1 MDETRASAKAI
12 AVGSLIAFFG
22 GCIAA
27 CIMASVIFGASIIP
41 VFQQL
46 ENLDDKARSEVAA
59 AEVEKAFSN
68 PATGILFIA
77 VFGGFALLGGYT
89 AGRMGKEDPPL
100 NGTWV
105 GGVVG
110 GIFLLSTPSPAPAH
124 FGGGRS
130 VKSVSQPLHRTR
142 ASSGYILLGD
152 AGRTAR
158 KERRRIRNIAGRKE
172 ET

>member
-22 GCIAA
+22 GCIVS
-27 CIMASVIFGASIIP
+27 CILAIVIFGASM
-41 VFQQL
+41 VSNFQQL
-46 ENLDDKARSEVAA
+46 GNLEDEAA
-59 AEVEKAFSN
+59 LEALTADMEKSFSN

-105 GGVVG
+105 GGIVG
-110 GIFLLSTPSPAPAH
+110 GIFLLFTLLQLMLTLGAGDLSITFLSVFMGLAQVAAI
-124 FGGGRS
+124 FFLAMLGGRI
-130 VKSVSQPLHRTR
+130 
-142 ASSGYILLGD
+142 A
-152 AGRTAR
+152 AG
-158 KERRRIRNIAGRKE
+158 AGE
-172 ET
+172 EEA